1 MAFSRA
7 FRKSRSF
14 KTCLIYLFLT
24 IVPGQLVVSY
34 ALDTLG
40 LSTKEGIGIAIG
52 ILMIGVLLG
61 VWGKLVVNH
70 LRTDI
75 IKEAKNIS
83 MEGAA

>member
-1 MAFSRA
+1 
-7 FRKSRSF
+7 
-14 KTCLIYLFLT
+14 
-24 IVPGQLVVSY
+24 
-34 ALDTLG
+34 
-40 LSTKEGIGIAIG
+40 
-52 ILMIGVLLG
+52 MIGVLLG